1 MVALK
6 HAPRNGA
13 TGRAVARKP
22 RAASGDPYRRGLA
35 YAGEGKWAEAAAAY
49 EAAASTTPRD
59 AVLWLNLAHARLK
72 LNDYDRGAE
81 AACRAVALE
90 PRSKLGLNIAAS
102 CLERAGRQRDLVQ
115 LFRSIDM
122 QAIDDAGLHMQLGIA
137 LYRLGRYEEAVKALL
152 EVLKHDPRSAQAFAQ
167 LGNVFQLL
175 KMPEEAR
182 ESFRNA
188 LALGRAPVE
197 MGAAIAFVSFE
208 ASSWSTIAEDLAE
221 LNALVAAGQGQPV
234 PFFCLTFSWTRQ
246 QQLAASR
253 VHADR
258 LFQGIVPLPAPTARP
273 AGAPIRVGYVSSDL
287 HEHATAYLIAELF
300 ERHDRNHFEIHAYSY
315 GENDG
320 SPMRRRIEAAI
331 GENFVDA
338 REMATTA
345 LADRIRGDAIDV
357 LIDLKGYTLYS
368 RNDVFAYRA
377 APIQVNFLGFPGS
390 LGSRNYDYVI
400 GDPIV
405 TPLEHAD
412 GFTEKIAQLA
422 NCYQPNDRRR
432 PVVAPSDRA
441 RWGLPQ
447 DAFVFCCFN
456 SNYKITPQIFDR
468 WCSLLRQVDDTV
480 LWLFV
485 ANPQARKNILAEAQ
499 LRGIDPGRLFWAS
512 GLPLADHLARI
523 QAADLFLDTLPVNAH
538 TTASDALWAGL
549 PVLTV
554 LGESFASRV
563 AASLLIAAGLPELVA
578 ADLDNYERIALELAR
593 ERGRLLELRERLA
606 ASRETCAL
614 FDSARYT
621 RDFEALIAR
630 MVERH
635 DLRLRPEHLLS
646 VTPGLPALR

>member
-1 MVALK
+1 M
-6 HAPRNGA
+6 
-13 TGRAVARKP
+13 
-22 RAASGDPYRRGLA
+22 
-35 YAGEGKWAEAAAAY
+35 
-49 EAAASTTPRD
+49 
-59 AVLWLNLAHARLK
+59 
-72 LNDYDRGAE
+72 
-81 AACRAVALE
+81 
-90 PRSKLGLNIAAS
+90 
-102 CLERAGRQRDLVQ
+102 
-115 LFRSIDM
+115 
-122 QAIDDAGLHMQLGIA
+122 
-137 LYRLGRYEEAVKALL
+137 
-152 EVLKHDPRSAQAFAQ
+152 
-167 LGNVFQLL
+167 
-175 KMPEEAR
+175 
-182 ESFRNA
+182 
-188 LALGRAPVE
+188 
-197 MGAAIAFVSFE
+197 
-208 ASSWSTIAEDLAE
+208 
-221 LNALVAAGQGQPV
+221 
-234 PFFCLTFSWTRQ
+234 
-246 QQLAASR
+246 
-253 VHADR
+253 HADR

>member
-1 MVALK
+1 
-6 HAPRNGA
+6 
-13 TGRAVARKP
+13 
-22 RAASGDPYRRGLA
+22 LA
-35 YAGEGKWAEAAAAY
+35 YASEGKWVEAAAAY
-49 EAAASTTPRD
+49 EAAVATAPHDPVFWS
-59 AVLWLNLAHARLK
+59 NLAHARLK
-72 LNDYDRGAE
+72 LNDFARGAE
-81 AACRAVALE
+81 AACRVVALE
-90 PRSKLGLNIAAS
+90 PKSKLGLNIAAT
-102 CLERAGRQRDLVQ
+102 CFERAGRQRDLVQ

-122 QAIDDAGLHMQLGIA
+122 QAIDDAGLHMQLGVA

-152 EVLKHDPRSAQAFAQ
+152 EVLKYDPRSAQAFAQ

-188 LALGRAPVE
+188 AALGRAPVE
-197 MGAAIAFVSFE
+197 MQAAIAFVSFE
-208 ASSWSTIAEDLAE
+208 ASSWSTIAEDLAA
-221 LNALVAAGQGQPV
+221 LNALVAAEQGQPV

-253 VHADR
+253 AHAER
-258 LFQGIVPLPAPTARP
+258 NFQGIAPLPARAARP
-273 AGAPIRVGYVSSDL
+273 AGARIRVGYVSSDF

-300 ERHDRNHFEIHAYSY
+300 ERHDRDHFEIHAYSY
-315 GENDG
+315 GDDDG
-320 SPMRRRIEAAI
+320 SPMRRRIETAI

-345 LADRIRGDAIDV
+345 LANRIRNDAIDV

-390 LGSRNYDYVI
+390 LGSEHYDYVI
-400 GDPIV
+400 GDPVV
-405 TPLEHAD
+405 TPLVHAD
-412 GFTEKIAQLA
+412 GFAEKIAQLP
-422 NCYQPNDRRR
+422 NCYQPNDRLR
-432 PVVAPSDRA
+432 PLVAASDRA

-468 WCSLLRQVDDTV
+468 WCSLLHQVDDAV
-480 LWLFV
+480 LWLFL
-485 ANPQARKNILAEAQ
+485 ANPQARTNILAEAQ
-499 LRGIDPGRLFWAS
+499 RRGIDPARLFWAT

-538 TTASDALWAGL
+538 TTASDALWTGL

-554 LGESFASRV
+554 LGESFVSRV
-563 AASLLIAAGLPELVA
+563 AASLLTAAGLAELVA
-578 ADLDNYERIALELAR
+578 ADLDEYERIARDLAR
-593 ERGRLLELRERLA
+593 DRGRLHELRERLA
-606 ASRETCAL
+606 ANRETCAL

-621 RDFEALIAR
+621 QDFEALIAR
-630 MVERH
+630 MIERYERG
-635 DLRLRPEHLLS
+635 LPPEHLLAAQA
-646 VTPGLPALR
+646 PLPVSWQKHASIPKLAR